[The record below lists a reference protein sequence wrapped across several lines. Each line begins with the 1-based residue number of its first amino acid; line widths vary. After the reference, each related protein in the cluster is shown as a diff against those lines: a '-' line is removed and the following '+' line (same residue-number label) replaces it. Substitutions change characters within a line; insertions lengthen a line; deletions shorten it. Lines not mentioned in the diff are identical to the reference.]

1 MNVEEIIKNK
11 FTVNPGNIST
21 KVLKKEKDSIIIIL
35 LFVLFDFGCAQG
47 IHKFCIRDKTHAIA
61 VTGATAMTMSDP

>member
-35 LFVLFDFGCAQG
+35 FVLFDFGCAQG

-61 VTGATAMTMSDP
+61 VTGATAMMMPDP